1 MASDDSRT
9 PPGADPTHPRVA
21 QALALEG
28 PRKDVDRSKGEVQGA
43 EPLPRGAKAERESK
57 RERKLRRKA
66 ERLTRDAR
74 RPLDSWER
82 YRALVDALEDAND
95 LVDLADHKARFA
107 LVIMGAINVVV
118 FFLATRGGSFGGDTG
133 GLLAWL
139 GPFLVVYALVSAFYF
154 LQAIESLRPR
164 KPTANISPPA
174 DGGLQE
180 HPLGLR
186 FYEDALRREVD
197 EYRAAWRDLRIGQ
210 LNAELAIQIH
220 IVSGINR
227 AKYAALQRLYRGLQ
241 VLTLMAAALISAEAF
256 SLAEGKM
263 PTFSAPKLKAGKPSR
278 GGLKLLGSPERIA
291 VSGIKETS
299 GIAYHAK
306 MDHLFVVG
314 DTGRLAE
321 LDPDG
326 RVVTSDKI
334 GGDLEDVTVHTP
346 TGNLLLVSEKKS
358 ELILWDPIAHQE
370 MRRWHL
376 DPAIALGEEP
386 GDRNQGFEGLAFRE
400 DPAKPGGGVFYVTHQ
415 RSPPALLEIAF
426 DLDRP
431 SGELGAEVVLSR
443 WNLAG
448 HEDLTAVAYFAARN
462 RVLVLSD
469 AEDRILVMG
478 GGAVDETVL
487 LPGLQQEGL
496 AFDGRGALW
505 VADDRA
511 GLLRFDGAQ
520 KALFDGLQQGR

>member
-1 MASDDSRT
+1 MASGDSRT
-9 PPGADPTHPRVA
+9 LPGADSSHPRAA
-21 QALALEG
+21 QALAPEG
-28 PRKDVDRSKGEVQGA
+28 PRKDVNGSKGEGLGA

-57 RERKLRRKA
+57 RDRKLRRKA
-66 ERLTRDAR
+66 ERLIRDAR

-82 YRALVDALEDAND
+82 YRALVDALEEAND

-118 FFLATRGGSFGGDTG
+118 FFLATRTDSMGGGTG
-133 GLLAWL
+133 SLLPWL
-139 GPFLVVYALVSAFYF
+139 GVFMVIYALVSVYYF

-164 KPTANISPPA
+164 RPAANISPPA
-174 DGGLQE
+174 EGGLQE
-180 HPLGLR
+180 HPVGLR
-186 FYEDALRREVD
+186 FYEEALRREIED
-197 EYRAAWRDLRIGQ
+197 YRAAWRDVRIGQ
-210 LNAELAIQIH
+210 LNAEIAIQIH

-241 VLTLMAAALISAEAF
+241 ILTLMAAALISAEAF
-256 SLAEGKM
+256 SLAEGKI
-263 PTFSAPKLKAGKPSR
+263 PSLSAPKLKAGKPSR
-278 GGLKLLGSPERIA
+278 GGLNILGTPERITT
-291 VSGIKETS
+291 SGVKEAS

-306 MDHLFVVG
+306 LDRLFVVG

-321 LDPDG
+321 LDPEG
-326 RVVTSDKI
+326 RLVASDKI
-334 GGDLEDVTVHTP
+334 GGNLEDVTVHTP

-358 ELILWDPIAHQE
+358 ELILWDPMAHRE
-370 MRRWHL
+370 LRRWHL
-376 DPAIALGEEP
+376 DPAIALGEQP

-400 DPAKPGGGVFYVTHQ
+400 DASKPSGGVLYITHQ

-431 SGELGAEVVLSR
+431 SGELGAEVILSR

-448 HEDLTAVAYFAARN
+448 REDLTAVAYFAARN

-478 GGAVDETVL
+478 GGAVDETVV